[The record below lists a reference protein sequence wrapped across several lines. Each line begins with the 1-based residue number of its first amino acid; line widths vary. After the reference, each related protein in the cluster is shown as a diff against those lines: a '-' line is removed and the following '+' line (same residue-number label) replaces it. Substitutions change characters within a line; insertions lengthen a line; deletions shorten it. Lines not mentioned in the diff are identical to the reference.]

1 MADPNS
7 PLTRFT
13 LWRAMLPPALRVL
26 LTVNTA
32 TYLLYVLMSIVGI
45 GEALRVFAL
54 PVAPGQILRMP
65 WTVLTYGVTNV
76 YPGFFGLISFAF
88 GAYWLNWLGR
98 DYEQE
103 EGAAGLMGL
112 YVFGTLGGAL
122 FAALLGAFFASGA
135 AAEGAWFGTWFGV
148 WGPAL
153 AVLCATAA
161 LHPDRQV
168 GLFLLGVIS
177 LKWIAVAFV
186 VLELAFSKDPTHL
199 GAALFGVVYA
209 RAGQRGVDLGAWARP
224 LFGERRARASR
235 PAKTARP
242 SVFSRRPAEEPA
254 PRAASGRAGGRATG
268 GRAAGGD
275 VDAILDKI
283 LEKGYDSLTRDE
295 REALDRASRD

>member
-13 LWRAMLPPALRVL
+13 LWRAMLPPALRIL
-26 LTVNTA
+26 LTVNIA
-32 TYLLYVLMSIVGI
+32 TYVLYVVLSIVGV
-45 GEALRVFAL
+45 GEWLRVLAL
-54 PVAPGQILRMP
+54 PLVPSAILKQP

-76 YPGFFGLISFAF
+76 YAGFWGLISFAF

-98 DYEQE
+98 EYEQDQ
-103 EGAAGLMGL
+103 GSAGLLGL

-122 FAALLGAFFASGA
+122 LAALLGLFADTQGV
-135 AAEGAWFGTWFGV
+135 EPGWLGTWFGV

-161 LHPDRQV
+161 LHPNRQI

-177 LKWIAVAFV
+177 LKWIAIAFV

-209 RAGQRGVDLGAWARP
+209 RAAQRGLDLGAWARP
-224 LFGERRARASR
+224 LFGERPSRRAPR
-235 PAKTARP
+235 PERT
-242 SVFSRRPAEEPA
+242 SVFSRSSP
-254 PRAASGRAGGRATG
+254 PRAATASREAEAPRRGRGGAQ
-268 GRAAGGD
+268 D

>member
-7 PLTRFT
+7 PITRFT
-13 LWRAMLPPALRVL
+13 LWRAMLPPALRIL
-26 LTVNTA
+26 LTVNIA
-32 TYLLYVLMSIVGI
+32 TYLLYVAMSIFGA
-45 GEALRVFAL
+45 GDFLRVLAL
-54 PVAPGQILRMP
+54 PLAPAQILRQP
-65 WTVLTYGVTNV
+65 WTVLTYGVTNL

-98 DYEQE
+98 EYEQDQ
-103 EGAAGLMGL
+103 GSAGLLGL

-122 FAALLGAFFASGA
+122 GAAALGAFASGPVEA
-135 AAEGAWFGTWFGV
+135 GWFGTWFGV

-161 LHPDRQV
+161 LYPDRQI

-199 GAALFGVVYA
+199 GAALFGVIYA
-209 RAGQRGVDLGAWARP
+209 RAAQRGVDLGAWAGP
-224 LFGERRARASR
+224 LFGARRQR
-235 PAKTARP
+235 PARVAA
-242 SVFSRRPAEEPA
+242 SVLSRRPSAAREDGA
-254 PRAASGRAGGRATG
+254 PSRGRSAGH
-268 GRAAGGD
+268 D

>member
-7 PLTRFT
+7 PVTRFT
-13 LWRAMLPPALRVL
+13 LWRAMLPPALRIL
-26 LTVNTA
+26 LTVNIA
-32 TYLLYVLMSIVGI
+32 TYLLYVVMSIVGV
-45 GEALRVFAL
+45 GEWLRVLAL
-54 PVAPGQILRMP
+54 PLVPAQILRQP

-98 DYEQE
+98 EYEQE
-103 EGAAGLMGL
+103 EGSAGLLGL

-122 FAALLGAFFASGA
+122 LAAVLGAFVSGDA
-135 AAEGAWFGTWFGV
+135 VQTAWIGTWFGV

-161 LHPDRQV
+161 LHPEPPDRAVPPGCDLAQVDRDCLRRAGV
-168 GLFLLGVIS
+168 GL
-177 LKWIAVAFV
+177 
-186 VLELAFSKDPTHL
+186 LEGPDAPGR
-199 GAALFGVVYA
+199 GALRRDLRPGRPA
-209 RAGQRGVDLGAWARP
+209 RRRPGRVGPADL
-224 LFGERRARASR
+224 RRAPLAPGAQGRARVGLSRAS
-235 PAKTARP
+235 P
-242 SVFSRRPAEEPA
+242 
-254 PRAASGRAGGRATG
+254 PRAASASREPEARGGSRSGTK
-268 GRAAGGD
+268 D

>member
-7 PLTRFT
+7 PVTRFT
-13 LWRAMLPPALRVL
+13 LWRAMLPPALRIL
-26 LTVNTA
+26 LTVNVA
-32 TYLLYVLMSIVGI
+32 TYLLYVVMSIVGA
-45 GEALRVFAL
+45 GELLRVLAL
-54 PVAPGQILRMP
+54 PLAPAAILKQP

-88 GAYWLNWLGR
+88 GAYWLVWLGR
-98 DYEQE
+98 EYEQDQ
-103 EGAAGLMGL
+103 GSAGLLGL

-122 FAALLGAFFASGA
+122 LAALLGLLAGGDGA
-135 AAEGAWFGTWFGV
+135 PAGWLGTWYGV

-161 LHPDRQV
+161 LYPNRQI

-224 LFGERRARASR
+224 LFGERRARRAP
-235 PAKTARP
+235 PAARA
-242 SVFSRRPAEEPA
+242 SVFSRSSP
-254 PRAASGRAGGRATG
+254 PRASAAAPEASGGARSRTP
-268 GRAAGGD
+268 D